1 MNSCLKLS
9 LQQNCL
15 IIVLKNVA
23 HRVGASWVSLV
34 MCVCVMKRN
43 DISIQIP
50 ISDENMP
57 SSQRRKTGFIF
68 TTFVLKTFVA
78 KVKFLFS
85 ETTFNWI
92 LCIKCL
98 HLVIFLCCV
107 SYSVTPYFENCE
119 KKEQRSD
126 KMSYIGRV
134 YLFTY

>member
-23 HRVGASWVSLV
+23 HRGCKSSLV
-34 MCVCVMKRN
+34 SCVCVCVCHERN

-57 SSQRRKTGFIF
+57 SRKKETGFIF

-92 LCIKCL
+92 LCK
-98 HLVIFLCCV
+98 IFASCYIFVLCELQC
-107 SYSVTPYFENCE
+107 YSVLRKCE